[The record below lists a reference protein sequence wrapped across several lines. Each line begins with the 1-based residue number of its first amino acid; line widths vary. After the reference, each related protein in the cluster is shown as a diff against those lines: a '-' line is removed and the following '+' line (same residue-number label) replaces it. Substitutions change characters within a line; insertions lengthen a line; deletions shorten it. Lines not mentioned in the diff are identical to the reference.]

1 MAERRKDS
9 KGSESE
15 DQLRAFLVEVATDP
29 AALGRFVKDPETSM
43 SEAGVSAED
52 QAVLRS
58 GNPIAINAR
67 LASGPGAGGPAAM
80 MLVVDVA
87 GDDVNVRPLL
97 QQFPQLV
104 QQFPQL
110 VQQLPQLVLQQAP
123 PLVQIQPTLVFPVQS
138 PPVQPPPVGPPPV
151 WPPPVIQW
159 PIHPPPPPPVWPP
172 PVWPP
177 PIWPP
182 PVWPPPPVH
191 HLVIGPPQQIAF
203 PQVHPLVTPGP
214 FGR

>member
-1 MAERRKDS
+1 VADRRKDP

-43 SEAGVSAED
+43 SEAGISAED

-58 GNPIAINAR
+58 GNPNAINAR
-67 LASGPGAGGPAAM
+67 LASGPGAGAPAAM

-110 VQQLPQLVLQQAP
+110 VLQQAP
-123 PLVQIQPTLVFPVQS
+123 PLVQQIQPTLVFPVQP

-159 PIHPPPPPPVWPP
+159 PIHPPPPPVWPP

-177 PIWPP
+177 PVWPP

-191 HLVIGPPQQIAF
+191 HLVIGPPQQIVF
-203 PQVHPLVTPGP
+203 QPVHPPVTLGP